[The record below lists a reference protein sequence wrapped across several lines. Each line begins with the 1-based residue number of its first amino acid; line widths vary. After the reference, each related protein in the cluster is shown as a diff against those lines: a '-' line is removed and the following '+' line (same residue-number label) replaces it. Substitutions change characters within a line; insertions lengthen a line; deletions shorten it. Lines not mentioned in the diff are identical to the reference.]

1 MTRNNRQYTAIA
13 LALIMIFAAG
23 CAGWGADGPAD
34 ENGEEELD
42 DEQSDVLEDA
52 DAEDENGTEQDTD
65 HETEATG
72 EDDDADA
79 DDAGAPPADDDSD
92 DEAPADTGDD
102 NGDDAPADDDD
113 SGDDNGDAGDGD
125 DRQDVYN
132 FGLTVP
138 VVDEAGDPVEGE
150 TVFIG
155 PPDAESDEYTTD
167 ANGEVTIKF
176 WNSDRDD
183 AVMLEVVVDG
193 EMRPA
198 HAVHGGYTMEP
209 FVVGSNGAGEPET
222 HTLTVTVVDENG
234 TVQEADFAVEHTE
247 TNLIHTGDNFDGPAE
262 FEIEAGEY
270 HVIAA
275 TEAFSDTFVLDGEG
289 MEVVDLTEDTE
300 IVFTGYHDAPGE
312 PGTHTL
318 TVETAAPVHGVD
330 IPIQITSEE
339 DPNFEPLT
347 QNVDE
352 NGIATFELPDGEYLV
367 DPVDVCQNAS
377 AAVHPVV
384 IDGDDVSESIPGPEW
399 SDPGGEPPADCVN
412 SENDGEALLAV
423 VG

>member
-1 MTRNNRQYTAIA
+1 MTQNNRHYMAIG

-23 CAGWGADGPAD
+23 CAGWGTDGPGD

-42 DEQSDVLEDA
+42 DEQSDDLEDA

-65 HETEATG
+65 HETETEANG

-113 SGDDNGDAGDGD
+113 SGDDY
-125 DRQDVYN
+125 QDVYE

-167 ANGEVTIKF
+167 ANGEVTIEF

-222 HTLTVTVVDENG
+222 HTLTVNVVDENENA
-234 TVQEADFAVEHTE
+234 QEADFAVEHTE

-262 FEIEAGEY
+262 FELEAGEY
-270 HVIAA
+270 RVIAA

-318 TVETAAPVHGVD
+318 TVETAAPVHGMD
-330 IPIQITSEE
+330 IPIQVSSED
-339 DPNFEPLT
+339 DPKFETVT

-352 NGIATFELPDGEYLV
+352 NGIATFELPDGEYLGK
-367 DPVDVCQNAS
+367 A
-377 AAVHPVV
+377 
-384 IDGDDVSESIPGPEW
+384 
-399 SDPGGEPPADCVN
+399 
-412 SENDGEALLAV
+412 
-423 VG
+423 